1 MPHFYKENSGQKE
14 SMEREQNKIDEYEYC
29 ELFWQYTNCQHENYK
44 IDKLAK
50 LQGVEII
57 NMGDI
62 GKFIPDDSGVFNA
75 RTPSQM
81 GNT

>member
-57 NMGDI
+57 NMGVKGYVKSFD
-62 GKFIPDDSGVFNA
+62 FINNIE
-75 RTPSQM
+75 Q
-81 GNT
+81 